1 MIKGDRLRKLRI
13 DKHLTQQEL
22 ANMLGLDKSSICCY
36 EKNTRNPSL
45 ENILDLINIFGVS
58 ADYLFGI
65 DKLIMKEEA
74 TDYNYISLTKEE
86 IMFIEELRK
95 NKTIYNV
102 LLENP
107 KRGVEIIKIKV
118 G

>member
-13 DKHLTQQEL
+13 EKGLTQKEL
-22 ANMLGLDKSSICCY
+22 SNILGLDKSSICCY

-45 ENILDLINIFGVS
+45 ESILDLINLFGVS
-58 ADYLFGI
+58 ADYLFGV
-65 DKLIMKEEA
+65 DKIVAKDNSE
-74 TDYNYISLTKEE
+74 DYNYIALTKEE

-95 NKTIYNV
+95 NKLVYKT